1 MRIKLILL
9 ITLITLNVVDVATT
23 LYGLSLDGTK
33 FTVVTPDDFTLGVT
47 ELNPFFSM
55 EAILVKIVVSLVY
68 AGLFVLAYNLCVKE
82 GFSKGLHVLN
92 VTLFG
97 LVGLY
102 IAVVAN
108 NLTGIILWGM

>member
-1 MRIKLILL
+1 MEYSDGGEKRKMKTKIILL
-9 ITLITLNVVDVATT
+9 ITLITLNVADVAST
-23 LYGLSLDGTK
+23 LHGFSLGA
-33 FTVVTPDDFTLGVT
+33 T
-47 ELNPFFSM
+47 ELNPLFSV
-55 EAILVKIVVSLVY
+55 ELIPAKLVVSLVY

-92 VTLFG
+92 ITLFG
-97 LVGLY
+97 LVGIY